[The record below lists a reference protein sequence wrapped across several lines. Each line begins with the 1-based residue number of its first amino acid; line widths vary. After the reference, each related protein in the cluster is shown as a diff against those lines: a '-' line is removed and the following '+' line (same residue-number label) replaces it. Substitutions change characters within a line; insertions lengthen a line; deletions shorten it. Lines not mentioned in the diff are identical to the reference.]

1 MKQFLCTLLLL
12 AIISPINAYDFQSGD
27 LYYNITSST
36 DPFTVEV
43 IDCEPNLTTATI
55 PETVTYNGT
64 IYSVTSIGNEAFYGC
79 SSLTSVTIG
88 NSVTSIGGR
97 AFYGCSSLTSVTIGN
112 SVTSI
117 GNDAFS
123 GCSALTSITIPN
135 SVTSIG
141 WSAFYNCDSLTKTN
155 YTGDIAGWCKIKFD
169 NYTASPIY
177 YSHNLY
183 INDQE
188 IKDLVIPN
196 TVDSIQNYA
205 FYECFSLK
213 SVTIPNSVKSIG
225 YHTFYRC
232 CFLKKDFVNNSPL
245 DAEENGYWGARV
257 GEIEVDG
264 MIIQGTIVV
273 GCRKNVTNATIPN
286 YITSIGSD
294 AFAKCS
300 SLTLVIISSRIN
312 SIGSGAFDGCDA
324 LTKTNYLGDIAG
336 WCAIKFGGSSANPI
350 SNSHNLYINNQ
361 EIRDLVIPNTVDSIH
376 NDAFYECFSLTSVSI
391 GNSVMSI
398 GYDAFGGC
406 SSLSSVTIGN
416 SVTSI
421 GDYAFSNCSSLTSIN
436 IPESVTSIG
445 KNAFSNCSS
454 LTSINIP
461 ESVTNIWYGAFD
473 NTGIYNDESNWEN
486 NVLYID
492 NCLIALKCYIEGEYT
507 IKDGVRLV
515 AGGTFWNQ
523 NNMTKVNFPNSVK
536 SISSLAF
543 SGINIAYL
551 EIPNNVKNI
560 EERAFDGCRYLSTV
574 TLGDGLT
581 CIEDK
586 VFRGCRALTSI
597 TIPNSIKRVGVS
609 SFENCSSL
617 TSVTIGNGVTNIG
630 KYAFYRCDRLSD
642 IYCYATLLPSSQ
654 ESSFPHY
661 YAYVYVPCESIQLYR
676 ADNVWGKFQ
685 NLQCL
690 DTEETDIEN
699 VKGSSQTLNNCNK
712 LLRNGQLLIQRDG
725 KTYNVMGQEL

>member
-1 MKQFLCTLLLL
+1 MLL
-12 AIISPINAYDFQSGD
+12 AIISPTYAYDFQSGD
-27 LYYNITSST
+27 LYYNITSNT
-36 DPFTVEV
+36 TVEV
-43 IDCEPNLTTATI
+43 ASHYDHEDLVTAII
-55 PETVTYNGT
+55 PKNVIYNNINYKVTN
-64 IYSVTSIGNEAFYGC
+64 IGDQAFDNC
-79 SSLTSVTIG
+79 SS
-88 NSVTSIGGR
+88 
-97 AFYGCSSLTSVTIGN
+97 
-112 SVTSI
+112 
-117 GNDAFS
+117 
-123 GCSALTSITIPN
+123 LTSITIPN

-141 WSAFYNCDSLTKTN
+141 YAAFRNCYSLTSVTIPNSVTSIGWQAFYGCSSLNKTN
-155 YTGDIAGWCKIKFD
+155 YVGNIAEWCNIDFAATD
-169 NYTASPIY
+169 ANPICC
-177 YSHNLY
+177 SHNLY
-183 INDQE
+183 INNQE

-196 TVDSIQNYA
+196 TVDSIQDYA

-225 YHTFYRC
+225 YFTFFRC

-245 DAEENGYWGARV
+245 DAEENGYWGALV

-264 MIIQGTIVV
+264 MIIQGTTVV
-273 GCRKNVTNATIPN
+273 GCRKNVTIATIPN
-286 YITSIGSD
+286 YITRIGSN

-300 SLTLVIISSRIN
+300 SLTLVTISSRIN
-312 SIGSGAFDGCDA
+312 SIESSAFDGCDA
-324 LTKTNYLGDIAG
+324 LTKTNYTGDIAG
-336 WCAIKFGGSSANPI
+336 WCAIKFGGLSANPI

-376 NDAFYECFSLTSVSI
+376 NYAFYECFSLTSVSI
-391 GNSVMSI
+391 GNSVTSI
-398 GYDAFGGC
+398 GDYAFDGC
-406 SSLSSVTIGN
+406 SSLTSVTIGN
-416 SVTSI
+416 SVM
-421 GDYAFSNCSSLTSIN
+421 
-436 IPESVTSIG
+436 SIG
-445 KNAFSNCSS
+445 KNAFFNCSS

-507 IKDGVRLV
+507 IKDGVRLI
-515 AGGTFWNQ
+515 AGGTFWDQ
-523 NNMTKVNFPNSVK
+523 NNMTKVNFPNSVR
-536 SISSLAF
+536 SISALAF
-543 SGINIAYL
+543 STINITSL

-560 EERAFDGCRYLSTV
+560 EERAFRGCRYLSTI
-574 TLGDGLT
+574 TLGHGLT

-586 VFRGCRALTSI
+586 VFQDCRALTSI
-597 TIPNSIKRVGVS
+597 TIPNSITRVGVS

-642 IYCYATLLPSSQ
+642 IYCYATLPPSSQ
-654 ESSFPHY
+654 ESSFPHF
-661 YAYVYVPCESIQLYR
+661 YAYVYVPCESVQHYR

-712 LLRNGQLLIQRDG
+712 LLRNGQLLILRDG
-725 KTYNVMGQEL
+725 VEYTIMGHEL

>member
-64 IYSVTSIGNEAFYGC
+64 IYSVTSIGNGAFWGC
-79 SSLTSVTIG
+79 SSLTSLTIPNSVTSIGSRAFDGCSSLTSVSIGNSVTSIGSSAFSGCSSLSSVTIG
-88 NSVTSIGGR
+88 NSVTSIGFG
-97 AFYGCSSLTSVTIGN
+97 AFNACSSL
-112 SVTSI
+112 
-117 GNDAFS
+117 A
-123 GCSALTSITIPN
+123 
-135 SVTSIG
+135 
-141 WSAFYNCDSLTKTN
+141 KTN

-169 NYTASPIY
+169 NYTARPIY

-213 SVTIPNSVKSIG
+213 SVIIPNSVKSIG

-264 MIIQGTIVV
+264 MIIQGTTVV

-286 YITSIGSD
+286 YITRIGSD

-300 SLTLVIISSRIN
+300 SLTLVTISSRIN
-312 SIGSGAFDGCDA
+312 SIEGGAFDGCDA

-336 WCAIKFGGSSANPI
+336 WCAIKFGDISANPI
-350 SNSHNLYINNQ
+350 SNSHNLYINDQ

-376 NDAFYECFSLTSVSI
+376 NYAFKDCFSLTSVSI
-391 GNSVMSI
+391 GNSV
-398 GYDAFGGC
+398 
-406 SSLSSVTIGN
+406 
-416 SVTSI
+416 TSI
-421 GDYAFSNCSSLTSIN
+421 GDYAFDGCSSLTSVTIGN
-436 IPESVTSIG
+436 SLTSIG
-445 KNAFSNCSS
+445 KNAFFNCSS

-492 NCLIALKCYIEGEYT
+492 NCLIALKCNIEGEYT
-507 IKDGVRLV
+507 IKDGVRLI
-515 AGGTFWNQ
+515 AGGTFWAQ

-536 SISSLAF
+536 SISALAF
-543 SGINIAYL
+543 STINITSL

-560 EERAFDGCRYLSTV
+560 EERAFRGCRYLSTI

-586 VFRGCRALTSI
+586 VFQDCRALTSI
-597 TIPNSIKRVGVS
+597 TIPNSITRVGVR

-617 TSVTIGNGVTNIG
+617 TSVTIGNGVTYIG
-630 KYAFYRCDRLSD
+630 NYAFARCDRLSD
-642 IYCYATLLPSSQ
+642 IYCYATLPPSSQ

-661 YAYVYVPCESIQLYR
+661 YAYVYVPCESIQHYR
-676 ADNVWGKFQ
+676 ADNVWGKFP

>member
-64 IYSVTSIGNEAFYGC
+64 IYSVTSIGNGAFWGC
-79 SSLTSVTIG
+79 SSLTSLTIPNSVTSIGSRAFDGCSSLTSVSIGNSVTSIGSSAFSGCSSLSSVTIG
-88 NSVTSIGGR
+88 NSVTSIGFG
-97 AFYGCSSLTSVTIGN
+97 AFNGCSSL
-112 SVTSI
+112 
-117 GNDAFS
+117 A
-123 GCSALTSITIPN
+123 
-135 SVTSIG
+135 
-141 WSAFYNCDSLTKTN
+141 KTN

-264 MIIQGTIVV
+264 MIIQGTTVV
-273 GCRKNVTNATIPN
+273 GCKKNVTNATIPN
-286 YITSIGSD
+286 YITRIGSD

-300 SLTLVIISSRIN
+300 SLTLVTISSRIN
-312 SIGSGAFDGCDA
+312 SIEGGAFDGCDA

-336 WCAIKFGGSSANPI
+336 WCAIKFGDISANPM
-350 SNSHNLYINNQ
+350 SNSHNLYINDQ

-376 NDAFYECFSLTSVSI
+376 NYAFKDCFSLTSVSI
-391 GNSVMSI
+391 GNSV
-398 GYDAFGGC
+398 
-406 SSLSSVTIGN
+406 
-416 SVTSI
+416 TSI
-421 GDYAFSNCSSLTSIN
+421 GDYAFDGCSSLTSVTIGN
-436 IPESVTSIG
+436 SLTSIG
-445 KNAFSNCSS
+445 KNAFFNCSS

-486 NVLYID
+486 NELYID

-515 AGGTFWNQ
+515 AGGTFWDQ

-543 SGINIAYL
+543 SGINITYL

-597 TIPNSIKRVGVS
+597 TIPNSITRVGVS

-642 IYCYATLLPSSQ
+642 IYCYATLPPSSQ
-654 ESSFPHY
+654 ESSFPHF
-661 YAYVYVPCESIQLYR
+661 YAYVYVPCESIQHYR

>member
-27 LYYNITSST
+27 LYYNITIST
-36 DPFTVEV
+36 DLFTVEV

-64 IYSVTSIGNEAFYGC
+64 IYSVTSIGNGAFWGC
-79 SSLTSVTIG
+79 SSLTSLTIPNSVTSIGSRAFDGCSSLTSVSIGNSVTSIGSSAFSGCSSLSSVTIG
-88 NSVTSIGGR
+88 NSVTSIGFG
-97 AFYGCSSLTSVTIGN
+97 AFNGCSSL
-112 SVTSI
+112 
-117 GNDAFS
+117 A
-123 GCSALTSITIPN
+123 
-135 SVTSIG
+135 
-141 WSAFYNCDSLTKTN
+141 KTN
-155 YTGDIAGWCKIKFD
+155 YTGDIAGWCNIKFN

-213 SVTIPNSVKSIG
+213 SVIIPNSVKSIG

-245 DAEENGYWGARV
+245 DAEENGYWGACV

-264 MIIQGTIVV
+264 MIIQGTTVV

-286 YITSIGSD
+286 YITRIGWH

-300 SLTLVIISSRIN
+300 SLTLVTISSRIN
-312 SIGSGAFDGCDA
+312 SIEGGAFDGCDA

-336 WCAIKFGGSSANPI
+336 WCAIKFGDISANPI
-350 SNSHNLYINNQ
+350 SNSHNLYINDQ

-376 NDAFYECFSLTSVSI
+376 NYAFKDCSSLTSVS
-391 GNSVMSI
+391 
-398 GYDAFGGC
+398 
-406 SSLSSVTIGN
+406 IGN

-421 GDYAFSNCSSLTSIN
+421 GDYAFYGCSFLTSVTIGNSLTSIGKNAFFNCSSLTSIN
-436 IPESVTSIG
+436 
-445 KNAFSNCSS
+445 
-454 LTSINIP
+454 LP

-492 NCLIALKCYIEGEYT
+492 NCLIALKCNIEGEYT
-507 IKDGVRLV
+507 IKDGVRLI
-515 AGGTFWNQ
+515 AGGAFWNQ

-536 SISSLAF
+536 SISALAF
-543 SGINIAYL
+543 STINITSL

-560 EERAFDGCRYLSTV
+560 EERAFRGCRYLSTI

-586 VFRGCRALTSI
+586 VFQDCRALTSI
-597 TIPNSIKRVGVS
+597 TIPNSITRVGVR

-617 TSVTIGNGVTNIG
+617 TSVTIGNGVTYIG
-630 KYAFYRCDRLSD
+630 NYAFARCDRLSD
-642 IYCYATLLPSSQ
+642 IYCYATLPPSSQ

-661 YAYVYVPCESIQLYR
+661 YAYVYVPCESIQHYR

-699 VKGSSQTLNNCNK
+699 VKGSSKTLKNCNK